1 MQNMEVVK
9 MDQTAL
15 FTLTYGVFILG
26 AANNGAK
33 NACIINTCVQ
43 QTAEPARV
51 SVTVLKSNL
60 THYMVDA
67 SKKFS
72 VSVLGKHASLETVA
86 HFGLQSGRKV
96 DKLENFEHHIDTLG
110 TPVIEKD
117 SLATFSCKV
126 AEQVDLGT
134 HTLFIGEVVEATKL
148 VEGEPMTYAYYRDL
162 KAGKV
167 QPIGMEERK
176 PSESAQVQY
185 ECAVCHYLYDGE
197 VPFEELPD
205 TYVCPI
211 CGKPKSV
218 FFKA

>member
-1 MQNMEVVK
+1 

-26 AANNGAK
+26 AEHNGAK
-33 NACIINTCVQ
+33 NACVINTCTQ
-43 QTAEPARV
+43 LTSEPARV
-51 SVTVLKSNL
+51 SITVLKSNL

-72 VSVLGKHASLETVA
+72 ISVLGKHAKLEMIA
-86 HFGLQSGRKV
+86 HFGLQSGRNV
-96 DKLENFEHHIDTLG
+96 SKLENIEYKTDSLG
-110 TPVIEKD
+110 TPVIEEG
-117 SLATFSCKV
+117 SIATFSCKIV
-126 AEQVDLGT
+126 DQVDLGS
-134 HTLFIGEVVEATKL
+134 HTLFIAEVVEAEKVDTK
-148 VEGEPMTYAYYRDL
+148 EPMTYAYYRDL

-167 QPIGMEERK
+167 KPEDTHQVGQAEVEEK
-176 PSESAQVQY
+176 VQY
-185 ECAVCHYLYDGE
+185 ECAVCHYLYEGE
-197 VPFEELPD
+197 IPFEELPD

>member
-1 MQNMEVVK
+1 

-26 AANNGAK
+26 AENNGAK
-33 NACIINTCVQ
+33 NACIINTCMQ
-43 QTAEPARV
+43 LTAEPARV

-67 SKKFS
+67 SKKFT
-72 VSVLGKHASLETVA
+72 VSVLGKHASLDTIA
-86 HFGLQSGRKV
+86 HFGFQSGRSV
-96 DKLENFEHHIDTLG
+96 DKFQDFEYKVDTLG

-117 SLATFSCKV
+117 SIATFSCKV
-126 AEQVDLGT
+126 VEQIDLGS
-134 HTLFIGEVVEATKL
+134 HTLFIGEVIDATKL
-148 VEGEPMTYAYYRDL
+148 INGEPMTYAYYRDL

-167 QPIGMEERK
+167 QPVSLGGSVEPTKE
-176 PSESAQVQY
+176 QVQY
-185 ECAVCHYLYDGE
+185 ECSVCHYIYDGE

-205 TYVCPI
+205 TYLCPI

-218 FFKA
+218 FYEA